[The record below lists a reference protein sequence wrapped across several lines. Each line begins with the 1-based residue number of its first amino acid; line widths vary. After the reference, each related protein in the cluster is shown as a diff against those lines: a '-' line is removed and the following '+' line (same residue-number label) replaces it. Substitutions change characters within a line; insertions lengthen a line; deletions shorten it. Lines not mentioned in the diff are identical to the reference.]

1 MGRYGQAAV
10 KQPAQTQVK
19 IESGRRVMSTSSLAL
34 LPLSCI
40 AQLAECQSDKENIRL
55 CGCGREAGIRTEH
68 DPQVLNQTGD
78 SS

>member
-1 MGRYGQAAV
+1 
-10 KQPAQTQVK
+10 
-19 IESGRRVMSTSSLAL
+19 MSTSSLAL

-68 DPQVLNQTGD
+68 DPQILNQTGY
-78 SS
+78 SSFKLTLTCSNVDITNKNDLRK